1 MDLAKR
7 FDENPILRP
16 TDIKPSIDGMRIECL
31 LNPGVFRFDGKTWL
45 LCRVAER
52 TKQDEGTIKVPV
64 FNDDAEIEIL
74 TFKKDDPLL
83 DASDPRV
90 IAYDGKNYL
99 TTLSHLRL
107 VCSDDGR
114 VFRENAEYGPING
127 EGALEAFGIEDC
139 RVTEMEDG
147 FHLTYT
153 KVSEVA
159 VGVGYIFTRDWKTF
173 ERRGMIFPPHN
184 KDCAIFERKI
194 NGKYY
199 ALHRPSSPELG
210 GNYIWIAESPDLLHW
225 GNHQCVAITRH
236 GMWDSARVGAGAAP
250 IETSEGWLEIYH
262 GANEDNRYCLGA
274 LLLDPNNPAKVLA
287 RSTEPIMEPVMAYEK
302 TGFFGNVIFTN
313 GHVLDG
319 DKITLYYG
327 ASDEVICGAELSVR
341 EILNS
346 LRNKMKTGNRLL

>member
-7 FDENPILRP
+7 FEENPILRP
-16 TDIKPSIDGMRIECL
+16 RDIRPSIEGMQVECL
-31 LNPGVFRFDGKTWL
+31 LNPGAFRYKDKIWL

-52 TKQDEGTIKVPV
+52 TQQDEYSIKVPV
-64 FNDDAEIEIL
+64 FNNSGKVEIR
-74 TFKKDDPLL
+74 TFSKDDPLL

-90 IAYDGKNYL
+90 IGYDGKNYL

-107 VCSDDGR
+107 VCSEDGKAFSEDPR
-114 VFRENAEYGPING
+114 YGPITG
-127 EGALEAFGIEDC
+127 EGALEAFGVEDC

-147 FHLTYT
+147 FHLCYT

-159 VGVGYIFTRDWKTF
+159 VGVGYIFTRDWQAF

-184 KDCAIFERKI
+184 KDCAIFDRKI

-225 GNHQCVAITRH
+225 GNHQCVAITRP
-236 GMWDSARVGAGAAP
+236 GMWDSARIGAGAAP
-250 IETSEGWLEIYH
+250 IETPEGWLEIYH
-262 GANEDNRYCLGA
+262 GATKENRYCLGG
-274 LLLDPNNPAKVLA
+274 LLLDRDNPSKVIA
-287 RSTEPIMEPVMAYEK
+287 RSHEPIMEPLMDYEK

-313 GHVLDG
+313 GHVVDG
-319 DKITLYYG
+319 DTITMYYG
-327 ASDEVICGAELSVR
+327 ASDEVICGAHLSIR
-341 EILNS
+341 DII
-346 LRNKMKTGNRLL
+346 KTLKICR

>member
-1 MDLAKR
+1 MDIAKR
-7 FDENPILRP
+7 FKENPLLRP
-16 TDIKPSIDGMRIECL
+16 KDIKPSIEGMHVECL
-31 LNPGVFRFDGKTWL
+31 LNPGVFRHNKKTWL

-52 TKQDEGTIKVPV
+52 TKQDDKTIKVPI
-64 FNDDAEIEIL
+64 FNDKAEVEIL
-74 TFKKDDPLL
+74 TFSKEDPLL
-83 DASDPRV
+83 DDSDPRV

-107 VCSDDGR
+107 VCSEDGKR
-114 VFRENAEYGPING
+114 FREDPSYPPING

-159 VGVGYIFTRDWKTF
+159 VGVGYIFTRDWKSF

-194 NGKYY
+194 GDRYY

-210 GNYIWIAESPDLLHW
+210 GNYIWIAESPDLRHW
-225 GNHQCVAITRH
+225 GNHQCLAITRP

-250 IETSEGWLEIYH
+250 IETAEGWLEIYH
-262 GANEDNRYCLGA
+262 GANKENRYCLGA
-274 LLLDPNNPAKVLA
+274 LLLDKENPAKVLA
-287 RSTEPIMEPVMAYEK
+287 RSEKPIMEPIMKYEQ

-313 GHVLDG
+313 GHIVSG
-319 DKITLYYG
+319 DIVTIYYG
-327 ASDEVICGAELSVR
+327 ASDEVICGAHLSISK
-341 EILNS
+341 ILKS
-346 LRNKMKTGNRLL
+346 LKEG

>member
-1 MDLAKR
+1 MDLARR
-7 FDENPILRP
+7 FDENPLLRP
-16 TDIKPSIDGMRIECL
+16 ADIRPSLEGMHVECL
-31 LNPGVFRFDGKTWL
+31 LNPGVFLLNRKVWL

-52 TKQDEGTIKVPV
+52 TKQDADTIKVPV
-64 FNDDAEIEIL
+64 FNADAEIEIL
-74 TFKKDDPLL
+74 TFRKDDPLL
-83 DASDPRV
+83 DDSDPRV
-90 IAYDGKNYL
+90 IAYDGRNYL

-107 VCSDDGR
+107 VCSEDGKN
-114 VFRENAEYGPING
+114 FSEDTDYGPING

-139 RVTEMEDG
+139 RVTEMKDG

-159 VGVGYIFTRDWKTF
+159 VGVGYMFTRDWKTF

-199 ALHRPSSPELG
+199 SLHRPSSPELG

-225 GNHQCVAITRH
+225 GNHQCVAITRP

-262 GANEDNRYCLGA
+262 GANEENRYCLGA
-274 LLLDPNNPAKVLA
+274 LLLDANDPAKVLA
-287 RSTEPIMEPVMAYEK
+287 RSHEPIMEPIMEYEK

-313 GHVLDG
+313 GHLLNG
-319 DKITLYYG
+319 DNIIMYYG

-346 LRNKMKTGNRLL
+346 LK

>member
-7 FDENPILRP
+7 FQENPILRP
-16 TDIKPSIDGMRIECL
+16 GDIKPSRAEMQIECL
-31 LNPGVFRFDGKTWL
+31 LNPGVFRYNGKVWM

-52 TKQDEGTIKVPV
+52 TIQDEKSIKVPV
-64 FNDDAEIEIL
+64 FNDEGKIEIL
-74 TFKKDDPLL
+74 SFDKTDPAL

-90 IAYDGKNYL
+90 IAYNGKNYL

-107 VCSDDGR
+107 VSSNDGK
-114 VFRENAEYGPING
+114 VFREDPAYPMIAG
-127 EGALEAFGIEDC
+127 EGALEAFGVEDC
-139 RVTEMEDG
+139 RVAEMEDG

-153 KVSEVA
+153 KVSEIA
-159 VGVGYIFTRDWKTF
+159 VGVGYMFTSDWKHF

-184 KDCAIFERKI
+184 KDCAIFEKKI
-194 NGKYY
+194 NGKYF

-225 GNHQCVAITRH
+225 GNHKCVAVTRP

-250 IETSEGWLEIYH
+250 IETEKGWLEIYH
-262 GANEDNRYCLGA
+262 GANKDNRYCLGA
-274 LLLDPNNPAKVLA
+274 LLLDKNDPSKVLA
-287 RSTEPIMEPVMAYEK
+287 RSLEPIMEPVMEYEK

-313 GHVLDG
+313 GHFVDG
-319 DKITLYYG
+319 DTITMYYG
-327 ASDEVICGAELSVR
+327 ASDEVICGAELSVK

-346 LRNKMKTGNRLL
+346 LR

>member
-7 FDENPILRP
+7 FQENPILRP
-16 TDIKPSIDGMRIECL
+16 QDIKPSVDVMHVECL
-31 LNPGVFRFDGKTWL
+31 LNPGVFRYKDKVWL

-52 TKQDEGTIKVPV
+52 TKQDEKSIKVPV
-64 FNDDAEIEIL
+64 FNDKAEVEIL
-74 TFKKDDPLL
+74 VFSKEDPLL
-83 DASDPRV
+83 DDSDPRV

-107 VCSDDGR
+107 VCSEDGKN
-114 VFRENAEYGPING
+114 FREDPAYPPING
-127 EGALEAFGIEDC
+127 EGALESFGIEDC

-153 KVSEVA
+153 KVSGVA

-184 KDCAIFERKI
+184 KDCAIFDRKI

-225 GNHQCVAITRH
+225 GNHQCIAITRP

-250 IETSEGWLEIYH
+250 IETDEGWLEIYH
-262 GANEDNRYCLGA
+262 GANKENRYCLGA
-274 LLLDPNNPAKVLA
+274 LLLDKENPAKVLA
-287 RSTEPIMEPVMAYEK
+287 RSKEPIMEPIMKYEQ

-313 GHVLDG
+313 GHIVDG
-319 DKITLYYG
+319 DIVTIYYG
-327 ASDEVICGAELSVR
+327 ASDEVICGAQLSIS
-341 EILNS
+341 EILKS
-346 LRNKMKTGNRLL
+346 LK